1 MSTMQKLTLLNL
13 KRNRVRT
20 VVTVIGILLSTALMT
35 VVTGV
40 VTSGRQT
47 LIEAEINHSGDWTI
61 ELVGRFDEHSA
72 DELSQHRDV
81 KSVYE
86 LAQVGTAKFDSISS
100 YKPFVNLIGI
110 SENSFENCHRCELAE
125 GRYPQRDDELLLT
138 PQFLKYSSRTY
149 RAGDKI
155 TFDVGGRW
163 CRVVSFLP
171 RRLPRL

>member
-100 YKPFVNLIGI
+100 YKPFVNLSVPVACDFDFRSCRRTGCMD
-110 SENSFENCHRCELAE
+110 NYALFHRQGA
-125 GRYPQRDDELLLT
+125 QA
-138 PQFLKYSSRTY
+138 KHH
-149 RAGDKI
+149 
-155 TFDVGGRW
+155 
-163 CRVVSFLP
+163 
-171 RRLPRL
+171 